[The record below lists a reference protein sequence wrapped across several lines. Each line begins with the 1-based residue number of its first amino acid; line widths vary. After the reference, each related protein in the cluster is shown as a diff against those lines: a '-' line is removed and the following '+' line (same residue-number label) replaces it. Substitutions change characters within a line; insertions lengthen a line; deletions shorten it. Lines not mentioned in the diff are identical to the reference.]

1 VIPLNNIGAGT
12 VTSII
17 SNYKAGLE
25 SLDFDSIRQLSVE
38 ARQHGLNISEL
49 ASHARLYNLFI
60 KSGAAEDKIES
71 FIDKVCSNDISPEK
85 MIELVYQLYEISKNE
100 SIPLDQVS
108 GYIKQKLGEKQKIE
122 EEIHQANDVFQ
133 SKNVA
138 VEAINEHIKLNEEL
152 KKHGLST
159 GDIDNL
165 LNVLNN
171 AIQCEFD
178 PKIIVRKLRNTRRLE
193 KKHDRLKNSCVVLSK
208 QLQKYEDIVPLT
220 EDIAALG
227 IGIDELIALK
237 SAINQAVKMYNL
249 PPLAAILRLIEDV
262 RKFEKLGGLE
272 RELQRLLLQKY
283 ALVQACSRQ
292 SQALLALGK
301 LQNQAL

>member
-1 VIPLNNIGAGT
+1 
-12 VTSII
+12 
-17 SNYKAGLE
+17 
-25 SLDFDSIRQLSVE
+25 
-38 ARQHGLNISEL
+38 
-49 ASHARLYNLFI
+49 
-60 KSGAAEDKIES
+60 
-71 FIDKVCSNDISPEK
+71 
-85 MIELVYQLYEISKNE
+85 LV
-100 SIPLDQVS
+100 
-108 GYIKQKLGEKQKIE
+108 
-122 EEIHQANDVFQ
+122 F
-133 SKNVA
+133 
-138 VEAINEHIKLNEEL
+138 KLNEEL

-193 KKHDRLKNSCVVLSK
+193 KKHDRLKDSCVVLSK